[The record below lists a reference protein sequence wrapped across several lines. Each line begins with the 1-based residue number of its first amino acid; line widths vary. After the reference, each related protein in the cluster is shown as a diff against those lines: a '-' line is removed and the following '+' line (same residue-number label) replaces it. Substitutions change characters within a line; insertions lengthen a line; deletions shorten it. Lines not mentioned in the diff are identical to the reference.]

1 MGIGKLP
8 APHLYTHISGGKGKL
23 KIWKNWVFK
32 KGGGADFC
40 LST

>member
-8 APHLYTHISGGKGKL
+8 APHVYTHMSGGKGKL
-23 KIWKNWVFK
+23 KIWKKLSFQ
-32 KGGGADFC
+32 KGGGADFS